1 MLNTKMANVFKKAA
15 IVSLLFMFLM
25 PMTAFGEENDDVHEL
40 MIMTTT
46 DIHSYLMPYDYMND
60 SEVDN
65 YGLVKTATL
74 IDQIRANH
82 DNTILFDNGD
92 IFQGSLLG
100 ELEASIEPLEPGDTQ
115 AIIKAFNE
123 LDYAAVSIGNHEFN
137 FGLDFLDN
145 AIETSNFP
153 WLNANVYEAGTDL
166 QEHRFQPYEII
177 EHEVDGKTIT
187 LGVIGFTPP
196 QIMQWDNLHLDGNVE
211 VEHIVESAKRYV
223 PELAEQT
230 DLVIALAHTG
240 VNTGDR
246 ETEHA
251 AVSLAREVD
260 GIDALVM
267 GHAHQTFPGNSGYDR
282 VEGVD
287 DATGTIHGV
296 PAVMSGSWGSHLGT
310 IQLDLKEENGDW
322 TVVSSKSE
330 VTGVE
335 DVEPKE
341 SIVDLIASVHER
353 TLDYVNSAVGTITES
368 FNTFFSLV
376 MDNEVLQLVND
387 AQLWFAEDYLKGTEY
402 EDKPLLSAAAPFRA
416 GYRGGYTE
424 VDAGEIKVRDLA
436 DIYVY
441 DNTLQVVEVD
451 GDGLVQWLERSAES
465 FKQIDPEKTEDQELL
480 ASFSAFNYDVIE
492 GVEYQIDVTQPV
504 GERIT
509 NLTYEGEP
517 VTSDMT
523 FLVATNN
530 YRAGGGGDHL
540 KGLDAPLVESL
551 VSLSVENRYVIL
563 DYLES
568 LGEPYTPYASYNWSI
583 KPVETNGRVVF
594 NSSIKGADHIDK
606 LGLLAVSATG
616 ELVEDSNSGAVY
628 TYNFTEEMRAGKDQ
642 PEQNAEQAIAELEDL
657 MNSYINEGAV
667 KGPLVNQLG
676 NTLRQANHHHSHERY
691 SQSVKFMENYLN
703 HLNRKPNERHIE
715 GSVKDELE
723 EKAAQTIDLLKNK

>member
-1 MLNTKMANVFKKAA
+1 MLQNWRFSQVFKRAA
-15 IVSLLFMFLM
+15 ILSLLFMFLS
-25 PMTAFGEENDDVHEL
+25 PMVTFGEEHDENDDLHEL
-40 MIMTTT
+40 LIMTTT

-60 SEVDN
+60 TEVDD

-100 ELEASIEPLEPGDTQ
+100 ELEATVEPLEEGETQ

-123 LDYAAVSIGNHEFN
+123 LDYAAASIGNHEFN

-166 QEHRFQPYEII
+166 EEHRFQPYEII

-187 LGVIGFTPP
+187 IGVIGFTPP
-196 QIMQWDNLHLDGNVE
+196 QIMQWDNLHLEGNVE
-211 VEHIVESAKRYV
+211 VEHIVDSAQRYV

-230 DLVIALAHTG
+230 DLVVALAHTG

-267 GHAHQTFPGNSGYDR
+267 GHAHQTFPQNSGYDAI
-282 VEGVD
+282 EGVD
-287 DATGTIHGV
+287 DEAGTIHGV
-296 PAVMSGSWGSHLGT
+296 PAVMAGSWGSHLGT
-310 IQLDLKEENGDW
+310 IQLDLTEENGEW

-335 DVEPKE
+335 NVEADQG
-341 SIVDLIASVHER
+341 IVDLIVDVHER
-353 TLDYVNSAVGTITES
+353 TLEYVDSAVGTMADS

-387 AQLWFAEDYLKGTEY
+387 AQLWFTEDYLEGTEY

-424 VDAGEIKVRDLA
+424 VDAGDLRVRDLA

-451 GDGLVQWLERSAES
+451 GDGLNQWLERSAES
-465 FKQIDPEKTEDQELL
+465 FNQIDPTETDDQSLL

-492 GVEYQIDVTQPV
+492 GVEYQIDVTQPI

-509 NLTYEGEP
+509 DLTYEGEP
-517 VTSDMT
+517 VTSDME

-540 KGLDAPLVESL
+540 AGLDAPLVDSL
-551 VSLSVENRYVIL
+551 QALSIENRYVIL
-563 DYLES
+563 DYIQD
-568 LGEPYTPYASYNWSI
+568 LGTAYTPYASYNWSI
-583 KPVETNGRVVF
+583 KPVETNGRVLF
-594 NSSIKGADHIDK
+594 NSSADGAAHIEK
-606 LGLLAVSATG
+606 LGLTAVSATG
-616 ELVEDSNSGAVY
+616 ELIDDDNNGAVY
-628 TYNFTEEMRAGKDQ
+628 TYNFTEEMRSGTDQ
-642 PEQNAEQAIAELEDL
+642 PDLETLKGVMNDYVDAGEL
-657 MNSYINEGAV
+657 S
-667 KGPLVNQLG
+667 GPLENQLG
-676 NTLRQANHHHSHERY
+676 NALKQAKHHESNERY
-691 SQSVKFMENYLN
+691 AQASKFMDNFLK
-703 HLNRKPNERHIE
+703 HLNRKQSDRHIE
-715 GSVKDELE
+715 EDAKADLQ
-723 EKAAQTIDLLKNK
+723 EKAEQIIEDLNDN

>member
-1 MLNTKMANVFKKAA
+1 MLQNRRFSHVFRKAA
-15 IVSLLFMFLM
+15 ILSLLFMFLS
-25 PMTAFGEENDDVHEL
+25 PMVTFGEEHDENDDLHEL

-60 SEVDN
+60 AEVDD

-100 ELEASIEPLEPGDTQ
+100 ELEATVEPLEEGETQ

-123 LDYAAVSIGNHEFN
+123 LDYAAASIGNHEFN

-166 QEHRFQPYEII
+166 EEHRFQPYEII

-196 QIMQWDNLHLDGNVE
+196 QIMQWDNLHLEGNVE
-211 VEHIVESAKRYV
+211 VEHIVESAQRYV

-230 DLVIALAHTG
+230 DLVVALAHTG

-251 AVSLAREVD
+251 AVSLAKEVD

-267 GHAHQTFPGNSGYDR
+267 GHAHQTFPENSGYDN

-287 DATGTIHGV
+287 DESGTIHGV
-296 PAVMSGSWGSHLGT
+296 PAVMAGSWGSHLGT
-310 IQLDLKEENGDW
+310 IQLDLTEENGEW

-335 DVEPKE
+335 NVEADQG
-341 SIVDLIASVHER
+341 IVDLIVDVHER
-353 TLDYVNSAVGTITES
+353 TLEYVDSAVGTITDS

-387 AQLWFAEDYLKGTEY
+387 AQLWFTEDYLEGTEY

-424 VDAGEIKVRDLA
+424 VDAGDLRVRDLA

-451 GDGLVQWLERSAES
+451 GDGLNQWLERSAES
-465 FKQIDPEKTEDQELL
+465 FNQIDPNEADDQSLL
-480 ASFSAFNYDVIE
+480 ASFSAYNYDVIE
-492 GVEYQIDVTQPV
+492 GVEYQIDVTQPI

-509 NLTYEGEP
+509 DLTYEGEP
-517 VTSDMT
+517 VTSDME

-540 KGLDAPLVESL
+540 AGLDAPLVDSL
-551 VSLSVENRYVIL
+551 QALSIENRYVIL
-563 DYLES
+563 DYIQD
-568 LGEPYTPYASYNWSI
+568 LGTAYTPYASYNWSI
-583 KPVETNGRVVF
+583 KPVETNGRVLF
-594 NSSIKGADHIDK
+594 NSSADGAAHIDK
-606 LGLLAVSATG
+606 LGLTAVSATG
-616 ELVEDSNSGAVY
+616 ELIDDDNNGAVY
-628 TYNFTEEMRAGKDQ
+628 TYNFTEEMRAGTDQ
-642 PEQNAEQAIAELEDL
+642 PDLETLESTMNDYVDAGEL
-657 MNSYINEGAV
+657 G
-667 KGPLVNQLG
+667 GPLENQLG
-676 NTLRQANHHHSHERY
+676 NALKQAKHHESHERY
-691 SQSVKFMENYLN
+691 SQSSKFMDNFLK
-703 HLNRKPNERHIE
+703 HLNRKQSDRHIE
-715 GSVKDELE
+715 EDAKTDLQ
-723 EKAAQTIDLLKNK
+723 EKAEQIIEDLNDN